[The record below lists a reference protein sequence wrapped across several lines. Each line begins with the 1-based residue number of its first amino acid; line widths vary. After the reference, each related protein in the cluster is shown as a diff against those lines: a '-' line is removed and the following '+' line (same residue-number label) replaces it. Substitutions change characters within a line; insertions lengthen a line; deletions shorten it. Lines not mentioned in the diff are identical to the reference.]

1 MELTPQ
7 AERRAHPRHAV
18 AQSVQFWHAPS
29 RRSFPAR
36 SADLS
41 QGGIK
46 VCLPAAV
53 PAITGQAVRL
63 RIGES
68 ASAGDNL
75 LGLAGRD
82 LDATIVRIDRNALMK
97 DGYVTVGLQFA

>member
-1 MELTPQ
+1 MELTRQ
-7 AERRAHPRHAV
+7 AERRTHPRHAV
-18 AQSVQFWHAPS
+18 ARSVQFWHAPS

-41 QGGIK
+41 LGGMK

-53 PAITGQAVRL
+53 PAIPGHAVRL
-63 RIGES
+63 RIGE
-68 ASAGDNL
+68 ADGGAGDL

-82 LDATIVRIDRNALMK
+82 LDATIVRVDRNALLAE
-97 DGYVTVGLQFA
+97 GYVTVGVQFA